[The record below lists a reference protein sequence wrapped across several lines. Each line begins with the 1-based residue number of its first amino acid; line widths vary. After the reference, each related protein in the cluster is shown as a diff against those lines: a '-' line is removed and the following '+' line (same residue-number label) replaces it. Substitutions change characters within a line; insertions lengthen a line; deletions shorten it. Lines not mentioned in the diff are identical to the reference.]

1 MSYLNKMYGN
11 KAQTQSSSD
20 KNPNRVAG
28 GLKAQGVDHVTMVN
42 EDGSET
48 RVATQRYVQSL
59 EEQIRKVRAE
69 NIALQKRIN
78 RLDQAHSDIQ
88 KALYSRG
95 WGWMK
100 YYINFGDDYKLSF
113 EILDNPIAKSWTEI
127 MQESMEN
134 NLSEQRIRR
143 SVFPALN
150 LPIIY
155 FNELKYYFGVLK
167 DEYKLDLEFDLPSKE
182 IWEYSD
188 VDYNF
193 IDEKVDFIY
202 NKVVRSNY
210 YYNTKEKDLVVKWA
224 EFLYH
229 LKENKEKLLDCYYNK
244 ENNARIS
251 TKIPAKNKIR
261 ITEEMRKKF
270 WVETESPKIVLR
282 LDTEFDE
289 KTLDLAAKRN
299 CPRIVSS
306 NGLVSM
312 DYIASSYKICYNEK
326 PVTPYLAARYMRLRR
341 DTMSEFVEKNDLKI
355 QSGDYRHYYFVNPVV
370 AHCLNTD
377 ISVEDIHAMF
387 TKYSNITA
395 EFGE

>member
-1 MSYLNKMYGN
+1 
-11 KAQTQSSSD
+11 
-20 KNPNRVAG
+20 
-28 GLKAQGVDHVTMVN
+28 
-42 EDGSET
+42 
-48 RVATQRYVQSL
+48 
-59 EEQIRKVRAE
+59 
-69 NIALQKRIN
+69 
-78 RLDQAHSDIQ
+78 
-88 KALYSRG
+88 
-95 WGWMK
+95 MK

-270 WVETESPKIVLR
+270 WVETDSPKIVLR

-299 CPRIVSS
+299 CPKIVSS

-395 EFGE
+395 EFGG